1 MSTLGKIPHIQEHKG
16 EQGYCAVFH
25 GALRRSQRLCS
36 KNAQASMVPEQF
48 ICEILSIGA
57 LCFESYH
64 VGRAFVA
71 GHRTRSSKEELTRS
85 PNYYN
90 ASFQARCYTYIAN
103 PQVLSLANMYPY
115 AREGLHFPIQKCVT
129 ASGTD
134 KQSSAV
140 AENNVC
146 YLKDEYIERVHMFQ
160 VQISRKP
167 FAFVPCGRNVF

>member
-1 MSTLGKIPHIQEHKG
+1 
-16 EQGYCAVFH
+16 
-25 GALRRSQRLCS
+25 
-36 KNAQASMVPEQF
+36 MVPEQF

-115 AREGLHFPIQKCVT
+115 ARGGLHSPIQKCVT
-129 ASGTD
+129 ANCTD
-134 KQSSAV
+134 KQPSAV

-160 VQISRKP
+160 VRISRKP
-167 FAFVPCGRNVF
+167 FAFVPCGRNVFLIFIGTIDFIWTLKMEKSNGATCLRYVQVQTICGR

>member
-36 KNAQASMVPEQF
+36 KNARASMVPEQF

-71 GHRTRSSKEELTRS
+71 GHRLRSTKEELTRS

-90 ASFQARCYTYIAN
+90 ASFQAHSYIYIAN
-103 PQVLSLANMYPY
+103 PQVLSFPVLYLY
-115 AREGLHFPIQKCVT
+115 AQGV
-129 ASGTD
+129 
-134 KQSSAV
+134 
-140 AENNVC
+140 
-146 YLKDEYIERVHMFQ
+146 
-160 VQISRKP
+160 
-167 FAFVPCGRNVF
+167 

>member
-1 MSTLGKIPHIQEHKG
+1 MSTLAKNPHIQEHKG
-16 EQGYCAVFH
+16 KQGYCAAFD
-25 GALRRSQRLCS
+25 GALRRSQQLCS
-36 KNAQASMVPEQF
+36 KNAKAGMVPEQF
-48 ICEILSIGA
+48 ICGILSIGA
-57 LCFESYH
+57 LCTESYH
-64 VGRAFVA
+64 VGPAFVA
-71 GHRTRSSKEELTRS
+71 GHRIRSSKKELTRA
-85 PNYYN
+85 PNYNN

-103 PQVLSLANMYPY
+103 PQVLSPANMYPY

-146 YLKDEYIERVHMFQ
+146 YFKDEYIERVHMFQ

>member
-16 EQGYCAVFH
+16 KQGYCAVFD

-36 KNAQASMVPEQF
+36 KNAKASMVPEQF
-48 ICEILSIGA
+48 ICGILSIGA

-85 PNYYN
+85 PNYN
-90 ASFQARCYTYIAN
+90 KASFQARCYTYMAN
-103 PQVLSLANMYPY
+103 PQVLSPANMYPY

-140 AENNVC
+140 AENSVC
-146 YLKDEYIERVHMFQ
+146 YFKDEYIERVHMFQ
-160 VQISRKP
+160 LQISRTP
-167 FAFVPCGRNVF
+167 FAFVPCGRYVL

>member
-1 MSTLGKIPHIQEHKG
+1 
-16 EQGYCAVFH
+16 
-25 GALRRSQRLCS
+25 
-36 KNAQASMVPEQF
+36 MVPEQF

-71 GHRTRSSKEELTRS
+71 GHRLRSSKEELTRS

-115 AREGLHFPIQKCVT
+115 ARGGLHFPIQKCVT
-129 ASGTD
+129 ANCTD
-134 KQSSAV
+134 KQPSAV
-140 AENNVC
+140 AENNIC

-167 FAFVPCGRNVF
+167 FAFVPCGRNVFF